1 MPGALRIADQAL
13 GLSPYQVD
21 ELVRMHLHHPMA
33 LTGLHSPAL
42 NGDGFALVTELLR
55 LARLG
60 AVAEEEIGVD
70 RTTLN
75 TTIVRSQRQRWA
87 RETGLR

>member
-1 MPGALRIADQAL
+1 MPGALRIADAAL
-13 GLSPYQVD
+13 GLSPSQVD
-21 ELVRMHLHHPMA
+21 ELVRLHLHHPMV

-42 NGDGFALVTELLR
+42 NGDGIALVTELLR

-60 AVAEEEIGVD
+60 AVAEEAIGVD
-70 RTTLN
+70 RSTLN

>member
-21 ELVRMHLHHPMA
+21 ELVRLHLHHPMVF
-33 LTGLHSPAL
+33 TGLHSPAL
-42 NGDGFALVTELLR
+42 NGDGIALVTELLR

-60 AVAEEEIGVD
+60 AVAQEYIVTD
-70 RTTLN
+70 RSALN
-75 TTIVRSQRQRWA
+75 TAVVRAERQRWA

>member
-21 ELVRMHLHHPMA
+21 ELVRLHLHHPMVV
-33 LTGLHSPAL
+33 TGLHSPAL
-42 NGDGFALVTELLR
+42 NGDGIALVTELLR

-60 AVAEEEIGVD
+60 AVAQEYIATD
-70 RTTLN
+70 RSALN
-75 TTIVRSQRQRWA
+75 TAVVRAERQRWA

>member
-1 MPGALRIADQAL
+1 MPGALRIADEAL
-13 GLSPYQVD
+13 GLSPSQVD
-21 ELVRMHLHHPMA
+21 ELVRLHLHHPMV
-33 LTGLHSPAL
+33 LTGFHSPAL
-42 NGDGFALVTELLR
+42 NGDGIALVTELLR

-75 TTIVRSQRQRWA
+75 ATIVRSQRQRWA